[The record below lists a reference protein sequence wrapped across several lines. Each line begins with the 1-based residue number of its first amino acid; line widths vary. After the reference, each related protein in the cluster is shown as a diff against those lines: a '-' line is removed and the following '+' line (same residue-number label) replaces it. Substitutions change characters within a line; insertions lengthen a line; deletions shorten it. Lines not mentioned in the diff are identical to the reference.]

1 MDCFA
6 ALAMT
11 VSKTSCRGCLK
22 IEADAGD
29 PQRRLSGRN
38 SGARLLAASRMM
50 RVVGTGIFEANEKAP
65 HWCVAQKS

>member
-1 MDCFA
+1 MT
-6 ALAMT
+6 ALQLN
-11 VSKTSCRGCLK
+11 CRGCLK

-38 SGARLLAASRMM
+38 SGVRLRAASRMM